1 VPQEAMEI
9 LDAARTY
16 GGGNPPA
23 TIQSIDGAVKV
34 ENIWKD
40 LPPQTVLGAEQK
52 AWFLDRLKRSN
63 ATWKVWGNT
72 TATLEMRADPQNL
85 PKGVGKAW
93 PWAGYAGF
101 AIQDWST
108 AYAERA
114 EVYDFVKAHGIT
126 GFATVA
132 GDRHSFWAGLA
143 AKSLPPK
150 AFEPVG
156 IAFVTGSISAP
167 GVVEALEHNLPKDHP
182 LRALYVGQG
191 PADTT
196 PQPTLNM
203 LLRHGVRACLEYA
216 RSGDVEKARAQSNP
230 ALSPH
235 VSFVD
240 MGGHGYTIVRAADD
254 AIETTFVCIPRPL
267 EPSERDDGGP
277 LNYRVRCRSARWT
290 PDALPRLDVHVVEG
304 NPKFS
309 I

>member
-1 VPQEAMEI
+1 
-9 LDAARTY
+9 
-16 GGGNPPA
+16 
-23 TIQSIDGAVKV
+23 
-34 ENIWKD
+34 
-40 LPPQTVLGAEQK
+40 
-52 AWFLDRLKRSN
+52 
-63 ATWKVWGNT
+63 
-72 TATLEMRADPQNL
+72 
-85 PKGVGKAW
+85 
-93 PWAGYAGF
+93 
-101 AIQDWST
+101 
-108 AYAERA
+108 
-114 EVYDFVKAHGIT
+114 
-126 GFATVA
+126 
-132 GDRHSFWAGLA
+132 
-143 AKSLPPK
+143 
-150 AFEPVG
+150 VG

-230 ALSPH
+230 GLSPH

-240 MGGHGYTIVRAADD
+240 MGGHGYAVVRAADD